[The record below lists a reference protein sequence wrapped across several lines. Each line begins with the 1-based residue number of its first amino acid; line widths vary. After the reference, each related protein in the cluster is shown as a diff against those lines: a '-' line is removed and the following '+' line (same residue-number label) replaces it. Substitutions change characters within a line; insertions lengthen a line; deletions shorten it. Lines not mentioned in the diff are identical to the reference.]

1 MFKIS
6 EAYLNGADVIG
17 ANLSGANLN
26 RTSLIGTSLTKGSLK
41 GASLSEAYL
50 TGVYLNGADLSG
62 ANLSGAYYNSNTRF
76 DINFDPIRVGMTK
89 VYPLNTPLEEVK
101 VTTVIEKKRLVFAI
115 AIAEDAA

>member
-6 EAYLNGADVIG
+6 AAELRNRYASGERYFKKVQLRKVDLSYVDLRGADLSY
-17 ANLSGANLN
+17 ANLSKA
-26 RTSLIGTSLTKGSLK
+26 
-41 GASLSEAYL
+41 
-50 TGVYLNGADLSG
+50 YLNGADLSG
-62 ANLSGAYYNSNTRF
+62 ANLSGAYYNSSTRF
-76 DINFDPIRVGMTK
+76 DINFDPIRVGMNK